1 MYIPKHFLPP
11 PSLPLREGEEH
22 SPFTLEAMR
31 QYNFATIVSTQSN
44 GEPIAS
50 HVPVVLEEG
59 EPLRIHFHFAR
70 ANPHVNVLRES
81 KRAMIAFMGPHAYM
95 SPKVYPD
102 LKRVPTWNYIA
113 VHAYGDVVELEGHD
127 AKDSLLKSLI
137 EIHEPPY
144 AQQWRDLDADFQN
157 TMLNAI
163 AAFRLDVTQLESKF
177 KLNQHRKEA
186 IAAMKSTYANGN
198 DNERDLAK
206 WMERLGL

>member
-1 MYIPKHFLPP
+1 MYIPNHFEAPDHAL
-11 PSLPLREGEEH
+11 
-22 SPFTLEAMR
+22 TLDAMR
-31 QYNFATIVSTQSN
+31 RYNFATIVSTQKDA
-44 GEPIAS
+44 EPIAS
-50 HVPVVLEEG
+50 HVPVIVEDSELIQ
-59 EPLRIHFHFAR
+59 IHFHFAR
-70 ANPHVNVLRES
+70 ANPHVNVLRET

-113 VHAYGDVVELEGHD
+113 VHAYGDVVELEGNE

-157 TMLNAI
+157 SLLNAI
-163 AAFRLDVTQLESKF
+163 AAFRLDVTKLESKF

-186 IAAMKSTYANGN
+186 IAAMKATYSSGN
-198 DNERDLAK
+198 ENERDLAQ